1 MLTGPSRFSRPIAF
15 FATAPGAVTLAVFS
29 TALFASM
36 HALVRYVS
44 ADLHPFEIAFFRSLF
59 GLIALLPLM
68 FRYGPSAFVSRQ
80 PRMQLLR
87 GVISGTSLLCWFYG
101 LSIVPLA
108 EATALSFTNVI
119 FASLGAVIFLRERM
133 GIRRWS
139 AVSVGLIG
147 VLIILR
153 PGEAAVSAGALIVLI
168 AAVCW
173 GGGTVIIKQLSRTD
187 PTVTI
192 ALWMA
197 TMMIAVSSIPA
208 YLVWV
213 WPTPGQLLWLA
224 LIGALASAAT
234 LAYVQALKM
243 AEASLIVPADYT
255 RLVWASA
262 IGFLAFGELPD
273 LWTWAGGFLIIGSTV
288 YIALREV
295 RLRRPG

>member
-147 VLIILR
+147 VSLMR
-153 PGEAAVSAGALIVLI
+153 KQAGSKQSA
-168 AAVCW
+168 
-173 GGGTVIIKQLSRTD
+173 RT
-187 PTVTI
+187 
-192 ALWMA
+192 
-197 TMMIAVSSIPA
+197 
-208 YLVWV
+208 
-213 WPTPGQLLWLA
+213 
-224 LIGALASAAT
+224 
-234 LAYVQALKM
+234 
-243 AEASLIVPADYT
+243 E
-255 RLVWASA
+255 
-262 IGFLAFGELPD
+262 
-273 LWTWAGGFLIIGSTV
+273 GSM
-288 YIALREV
+288 
-295 RLRRPG
+295 G

>member
-1 MLTGPSRFSRPIAF
+1 MLTGPSGSSRPIAF

-44 ADLHPFEIAFFRSLF
+44 ADLHPFEIAFFRSVF
-59 GLIALLPLM
+59 GLIALLPLIV
-68 FRYGPSAFVSRQ
+68 RYGPGAFVSRQ
-80 PRMQLLR
+80 PRLQLLR
-87 GVISGTSLLCWFYG
+87 CVISGTSLLCWFYG
-101 LSIVPLA
+101 LSLVPLA

-119 FASLGAVIFLRERM
+119 FASLGAVVFLRERM

-153 PGEAAVSAGALIVLI
+153 PGEAAVSAGALIVVI

-192 ALWMA
+192 ALWIA
-197 TMMIAVSSIPA
+197 TMMIAVSAIPA
-208 YLVWV
+208 YLVWT

-224 LIGALASAAT
+224 LIGALASAGT
-234 LAYVQALKM
+234 LAYVQALRL
-243 AEASLIVPADYT
+243 AQATLIVPADYT

-288 YIALREV
+288 YIALRES
-295 RLRRPG
+295 RLRRTK